1 MMNLS
6 LKPFIIASM
15 AMNIMTL
22 MVTPAMHTSD
32 CRLCD
37 MKYRM
42 ATIHRIRSPAFVVV
56 QVFNL
61 HVQTESLHYNLVKR
75 LKRLFHFRLVNVR
88 GRCGIHELRPDSLPF
103 Q

>member
-1 MMNLS
+1 MGVWVSRGSSLTCTWPEDSTVSMMNLS

-75 LKRLFHFRLVNVR
+75 LE
-88 GRCGIHELRPDSLPF
+88 C
-103 Q
+103 